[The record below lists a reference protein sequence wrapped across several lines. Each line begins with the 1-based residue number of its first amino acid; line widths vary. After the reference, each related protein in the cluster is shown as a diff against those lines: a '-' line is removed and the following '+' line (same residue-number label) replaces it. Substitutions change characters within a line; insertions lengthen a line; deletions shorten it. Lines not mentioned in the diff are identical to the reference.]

1 MGTPLLDIADVHS
14 FYGNVH
20 ALQGISLTVDEG
32 EIVTLVGGN
41 GAGKSTTLNTI
52 SGLVRPRSGTVQLA
66 GEDLGRYEAHQI
78 AAKGVVQVPEGRRVF
93 ARLTVLENLRMG
105 AFIVR
110 DKALIQERIDSVFA
124 LFPRLEQRANQVS
137 GTLSGG
143 EQQMLAIG
151 RALMTRPRLMLLD
164 EPSLGLAPILVEQI
178 FATITEINAQGV
190 TILLVE
196 QNALQALSTASRGYV
211 LQSGRVVLA
220 GASDDLLRNELVR
233 KAYLGEE

>member
-1 MGTPLLDIADVHS
+1 MGTPLLDLADVHTY
-14 FYGNVH
+14 YGNVH
-20 ALQGISLTVDEG
+20 ALQGISLHVDEG

-52 SGLVRPRSGTVQLA
+52 SGLVRPRSGTVRLA
-66 GEDLGRYEAHQI
+66 GEDLGRYQAHQI
-78 AAKGVVQVPEGRRVF
+78 TTKGVVQVPEGRRVF

-110 DKALIQERIDSVFA
+110 DQAAVRERIDSVFA
-124 LFPRLEQRANQVS
+124 LFPRLEQRMNQVS

-151 RALMTRPRLMLLD
+151 RALMTRPKLMLLD

-178 FATITEINAQGV
+178 FSTIVEINAQGV

-220 GASDDLLRNELVR
+220 GASDDLLRDEMVR

>member
-1 MGTPLLDIADVHS
+1 MGTPLLDLADGHTY
-14 FYGNVH
+14 YGTVH
-20 ALQGISLTVDEG
+20 ALQGISLHVDEG

-52 SGLVRPRSGTVQLA
+52 SGLVRPRSGTVRLA
-66 GEDLGRYEAHQI
+66 GEDLGRYQAHQI
-78 AAKGVVQVPEGRRVF
+78 TARGVVQVPEGRRVF

-110 DKALIQERIDSVFA
+110 DQAAIRERIDSVFA
-124 LFPRLEQRANQVS
+124 LFPRLEQRMNQVS

-151 RALMTRPRLMLLD
+151 RALMTRPKLMLLD

-178 FATITEINAQGV
+178 FATIVEINAQGV

-220 GASDDLLRNELVR
+220 GTSEDLLRDEMVR
-233 KAYLGEE
+233 KAYLGES